1 LLIYYT
7 RIREINALGLLS
19 GQTAKTAVTLRP
31 CGDTAL
37 VVEFGDTID
46 RALSETVLRMRARVH
61 SSALSGVLE
70 TVPTFRSLMIHYDPT
85 VTRAADLSRQVLAL
99 AQTTDTVT
107 QRRRGWRVPVC
118 YEPDYAPDLAAV
130 AQSTGLAPDAVVSLH
145 LSVRYHVY
153 MIGFLP
159 GFPYMGDLPPQLV
172 LPRREDP
179 RVRIPVGAV
188 AIANSMTGIYP
199 VESPG
204 GWHLIGR
211 TPVPMFDVRA
221 ASPSLLAP
229 GDVVDFTPIGTA
241 AYEEILAA
249 SKAGEYRLDC
259 SEEAA

>member
-1 LLIYYT
+1 M
-7 RIREINALGLLS
+7 GLLP
-19 GQTAKTAVTLRP
+19 GQAAETPLTLVP

-46 RALSETVLRMRARVH
+46 RTLSETVLRLRARVH
-61 SSALSGVLE
+61 RAALTGVLE

-85 VTRAADLSRQVLAL
+85 STSAADLSREVLAL
-99 AQTTDTVT
+99 TQTTDAVA
-107 QRRRGWRVPVC
+107 QRRRVWQVPVC

-130 AQSTGLAPDAVVSLH
+130 ARSTGLSPDAVVSLH

-172 LPRREDP
+172 LPRHEDP

-188 AIANSMTGIYP
+188 AIANVMTGIYP

-204 GWHLIGR
+204 GWHLVGR
-211 TPVPMFDVRA
+211 TPVPMFNVRSR
-221 ASPSLLAP
+221 SPSLLAP
-229 GDVVDFTPIGTA
+229 GDAVTFTPIDSATYEQIQTA
-241 AYEEILAA
+241 
-249 SKAGEYRLDC
+249 SRAGEYRLDYT
-259 SEEAA
+259 EEAV

>member
-1 LLIYYT
+1 M
-7 RIREINALGLLS
+7 GLVS
-19 GQTAKTAVTLRP
+19 GQAAKTTVSLLP

-37 VVEFGDTID
+37 VVEFGDIID
-46 RALSETVLRMRARVH
+46 RALSETVLRLRARVH
-61 SSALSGVLE
+61 SAALAGVLE

-85 VTRAADLSRQVLAL
+85 VTRAADLSREVLAL
-99 AQTTDTVT
+99 AHTVDAVA
-107 QRRRGWRVPVC
+107 QRRRGWTVPVC
-118 YEPDYAPDLAAV
+118 YESDYAPDLAAV
-130 AQSTGLAPDAVVSLH
+130 AKHTGLSPDTVVSLH

-179 RVRIPVGAV
+179 RVRIPAGAV
-188 AIANSMTGIYP
+188 AVANSVTGIYP

-211 TPVPMFDVRA
+211 TPVPMFDVRS

-229 GDVVDFTPIGTA
+229 GDAVAFTPISAG
-241 AYEEILAA
+241 AYQEILAA
-249 SKAGEYRLDC
+249 SKAGEYRLEC

>member
-1 LLIYYT
+1 M
-7 RIREINALGLLS
+7 GLLS
-19 GQTAKTAVTLRP
+19 GQTAKTDVTLLP

-46 RALSETVLRMRARVH
+46 RSLSETVLRLQARVH
-61 SSALSGVLE
+61 SATLPGVLE

-85 VTRAADLSRQVLAL
+85 STCAADLSQQVLAL
-99 AQTTDTVT
+99 AHTKDTVT
-107 QRRRGWRVPVC
+107 PRRRGWRVPVC

-130 AQSTGLAPDAVVSLH
+130 AKSTGLSPDAVVSLH

-172 LPRREDP
+172 LPRHEDP

-188 AIANSMTGIYP
+188 AIARSMTGIYP

-211 TPVPMFDVRA
+211 TPVPMFDVRS

-229 GDVVDFTPIGTA
+229 GDAVAFAPIDAA
-241 AYEEILAA
+241 AYQEILAA

-259 SEEAA
+259 TEEAA

>member
-1 LLIYYT
+1 M
-7 RIREINALGLLS
+7 GLLS
-19 GQTAKTAVTLRP
+19 GQAAKTAVTILP

-37 VVEFGDTID
+37 VVEFGDTVD
-46 RALSETVLRMRARVH
+46 RSLSETVLRLQARVH
-61 SSALSGVLE
+61 SATLPGVLE

-85 VTRAADLSRQVLAL
+85 STCAADLSQQVLAL
-99 AQTTDTVT
+99 AHTKDTVT

-130 AQSTGLAPDAVVSLH
+130 AKSTGLSPDAVVGLH
-145 LSVRYHVY
+145 LSMRYHVY

-159 GFPYMGDLPPQLV
+159 GFPYMGDLAPQLV

-188 AIANSMTGIYP
+188 AIARSMTGIYP

-211 TPVPMFDVRA
+211 TPVPMFDVRS
-221 ASPSLLAP
+221 ASPSLLAS
-229 GDVVDFTPIGTA
+229 GDAVAFAPIDA
-241 AYEEILAA
+241 ATYEEILAA

-259 SEEAA
+259 TEEAA